1 MLSTAD
7 VLLLTEVYAAGET
20 PVVAADSKSLA
31 RALRVQGKVEPIFV
45 ETVDELTAT
54 ILNVAQDNDVVLV
67 MGAGSVSGV
76 APAVLRE
83 FGAAQEQTVIAADAA
98 PV

>member
-7 VLLLTEVYAAGET
+7 GCFLPRFTCGGGHRWLKK
-20 PVVAADSKSLA
+20 PSKMA
-31 RALRVQGKVEPIFV
+31 QKVSPIFV

-54 ILNVAQDNDVVLV
+54 ILNVAQDKDVVLV

-76 APAVLRE
+76 ALAC
-83 FGAAQEQTVIAADAA
+83 
-98 PV
+98 